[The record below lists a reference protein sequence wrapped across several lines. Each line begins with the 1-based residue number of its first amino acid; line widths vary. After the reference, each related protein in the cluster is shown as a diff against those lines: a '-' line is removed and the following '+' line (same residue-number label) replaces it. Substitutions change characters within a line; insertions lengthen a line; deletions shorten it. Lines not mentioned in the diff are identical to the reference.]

1 MVELTGI
8 PVTFVQI
15 LLDSQLFKW
24 KERVSYAVKL
34 TLRSLLWFSE
44 EYFGLELTIFAV

>member
-24 KERVSYAVKL
+24 KERVSYALKL
-34 TLRSLLWFSE
+34 TLRSIWFSE